1 MGTPTY
7 PPTTAAPDL
16 YPSLSRRPRGAALVA
31 ASFLAFSGIL
41 YRLSGASP
49 ATATLFRCLFA
60 VPVLWL
66 LARREDRILGR
77 RAPRDRGLAVASG
90 VFFALDLLTWSVAVD
105 LVGAGLATVIA
116 NMQVVI
122 VPLVGWALLGERPAG
137 RVFAG
142 IALVVVGMVLIS
154 GVLETDA
161 YGADPVGGIVF
172 GLAAAVFYSAYLL
185 LIRRGNRDHRFA
197 GPLLDASASSALT
210 AAVIGTTMGSLV
222 LLPSW
227 PAWGWLFV
235 VAMTSQVAGYG
246 LVNIALPRLP
256 AALTSILLMF
266 QPVVTIVFAALILGE
281 RPSALQ
287 LGGVALILAG
297 IVIATIRRPE
307 SSEPIPP
314 EP

>member
-1 MGTPTY
+1 
-7 PPTTAAPDL
+7 
-16 YPSLSRRPRGAALVA
+16 
-31 ASFLAFSGIL
+31 
-41 YRLSGASP
+41 
-49 ATATLFRCLFA
+49 
-60 VPVLWL
+60 
-66 LARREDRILGR
+66 
-77 RAPRDRGLAVASG
+77 
-90 VFFALDLLTWSVAVD
+90 
-105 LVGAGLATVIA
+105 
-116 NMQVVI
+116 
-122 VPLVGWALLGERPAG
+122 
-137 RVFAG
+137 
-142 IALVVVGMVLIS
+142 MVLIS

-210 AAVIGTTMGSLV
+210 AAVIGTTLGSLV